1 MIKYYYLDKF
11 KKCMNYIIPCGGI
24 HVDKLNEINDVDI
37 EITHK
42 KKAITVKIILK

>member
-1 MIKYYYLDKF
+1 
-11 KKCMNYIIPCGGI
+11 MNYIIPCGGV

-42 KKAITVKIILK
+42 KKAITVKIILKWNYKLRLLL